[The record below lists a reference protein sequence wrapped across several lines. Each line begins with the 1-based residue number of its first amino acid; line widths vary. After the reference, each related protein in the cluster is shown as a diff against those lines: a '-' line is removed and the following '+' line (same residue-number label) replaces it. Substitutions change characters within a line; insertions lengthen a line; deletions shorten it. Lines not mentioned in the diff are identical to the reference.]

1 MSAYDNKYWSHRI
14 AQLAEKVP
22 ETDDLSFFASEAY
35 RDFTEQG
42 VKDLICGTCTYLR
55 TLGYDIT
62 KEQEEERINDM
73 VVMMS
78 TDENMT
84 ACTNGDSMIIG
95 VNNSLVK
102 YFPNREL
109 RHYAIQGLRVHET
122 AHVLFTDFKT
132 IDMWLGAL
140 RNGNWWPVVPD
151 HAQDPDGA
159 ELTQVLSKK
168 EFSKSFAAIAGRLEN
183 AIEDGFIEREIKE
196 MYKGLATTEL
206 CTTNDAML
214 SMASTF
220 GEFLKAGRSAYSAMF
235 QQVLMY
241 AKYDITMVDDI
252 FNGVIIT
259 KDHRYV
265 KVMEYRPIN
274 FAYMD
279 AETQNRVISL
289 FYQTF
294 KAVPCNIQ
302 FKTFARK
309 ADVEST
315 ISNVTQYYEQETN
328 PKRKKMLNA
337 YIGLLRKTALSVGIT
352 RRFFVVIEF
361 QKTISNDGSRFEL
374 VVADLNAMAA
384 NVRSHMEQCGNVFIP
399 ALGNPDRNEDAGIH
413 QLFYQLLNRSKSETV
428 SFHDHMQPIIDRY
441 SEAEMQGVKTSLQAP
456 ELIAPE
462 WIDFTHYNYIVI
474 DGKFYTFAYIP
485 STGYNQRVYA
495 GWIATFVNAG
505 EGIDVDMFFEHMS
518 REAVYNKISTQL
530 RMSRANAMDSH
541 DTDSDYHARMEKI
554 SSSEYMLRGLSTG
567 EDFYYMSMVITVV
580 ADSVD
585 ELEYKYDNL
594 EKRVKGQGM
603 KIRRAN
609 FMMEECFESALLPLG
624 KLNKDIKRKA
634 QRNVLT
640 SGVASCY
647 PFISFEMQ
655 DPDGIMIGTNRAN
668 NSLVTIDMFD
678 TDVHANANAVILGS
692 TGYGKTFTAQLFA
705 LRLSE
710 MDTQVFIIS
719 PLKGLEDYGGGCK
732 AVGGQFISMDPSSV
746 NSINI
751 MDIRVPDDEDAKK
764 MDDYET
770 TGSLLTKKIHT
781 VKSFLHLVV
790 KDMTQEEEQLIDTSL
805 YKVYGRFGITNDNDS
820 IFDLENGGYKKMP
833 LLEDLQKE
841 MQNVP
846 ELHRICNILNPL
858 IRGSM
863 ACYNRPTNVDLKAKY
878 IVFDFNG
885 MKGPTLT
892 MSMFV
897 VLDFVWTK
905 IKEDRAKRKAV
916 FIDECWKLIGTD
928 SNEMAAEDVVEIFR
942 TIRAYGGSA
951 FAMTQ
956 DISQFYE
963 YKGGKYGK
971 AVIGNADTK
980 IIMHLIPSEAKA
992 LQAAIQLTDSEMENV
1007 SNLGRGQGLVCSGA
1021 AKLFVDFIAAPYEK
1035 QEITTDAKSF
1045 YLQEKALK
1053 EKQHKEEQER
1063 LAAEKTNSNT
1073 DANDDDADLLNVT
1086 F

>member
-1 MSAYDNKYWSHRI
+1 MFRKKNKQQ
-14 AQLAEKVP
+14 AVP
-22 ETDDLSFFASEAY
+22 N
-35 RDFTEQG
+35 G
-42 VKDLICGTCTYLR
+42 V
-55 TLGYDIT
+55 
-62 KEQEEERINDM
+62 
-73 VVMMS
+73 V
-78 TDENMT
+78 
-84 ACTNGDSMIIG
+84 GDSLES
-95 VNNSLVK
+95 V
-102 YFPNREL
+102 R
-109 RHYAIQGLRVHET
+109 
-122 AHVLFTDFKT
+122 
-132 IDMWLGAL
+132 
-140 RNGNWWPVVPD
+140 
-151 HAQDPDGA
+151 
-159 ELTQVLSKK
+159 LTKK
-168 EFSKSFAAIAGRLEN
+168 EREEIAN
-183 AIEDGFIEREIKE
+183 AERKRIDKE
-196 MYKGLATTEL
+196 MQANADRYQIVR
-206 CTTNDAML
+206 
-214 SMASTF
+214 STQ
-220 GEFLKAGRSAYSAMF
+220 RIIPV
-235 QQVLMY
+235 Q
-241 AKYDITMVDDI
+241 DIY
-252 FNGVIIT
+252 NGVIIT
-259 KDHRYV
+259 KDHRFV
-265 KVMEYRPIN
+265 KILEFRPIN
-274 FAYMD
+274 FGYMD
-279 AETQNRVISL
+279 AETQNRIISL

-294 KAVPCNIQ
+294 KAVPVNIQ

-309 ADVEST
+309 ADVEKT
-315 ISNVTQYYEQETN
+315 IAAVTSYYKEETN
-328 PKRKKMLNA
+328 IKRKRMLKA

-352 RRFFVVIEF
+352 RRFFIIIEF
-361 QKTISNDGSRFEL
+361 QRTISNDGSNFDM

-384 NVRSHMEQCGNVFIP
+384 NVRSHMEQCGNIFIP
-399 ALGNPDRNEDAGIH
+399 ALGDSSRNEDAGIH
-413 QLFYQLLNRSKSETV
+413 QLFYQMLNRRKSETIT
-428 SFHDHMQPIIDRY
+428 FHDHVTPIIERY
-441 SEAEMQGVKTSLQAP
+441 TEADKNGMKTSLNAT
-456 ELIAPE
+456 ELIAPD
-462 WIDFTHYNYIVI
+462 WIDFTHYDYIVI

-505 EGIDVDMFFEHMS
+505 EGVDMDVFFEHQS

-530 RMSRANAMDSH
+530 RLSRANAMESH

-554 SSSEYMLRGLSTG
+554 SSSEYMLKGLSSG
-567 EDFYYMSMVITVV
+567 EEFYYMSILITIVG
-580 ADSVD
+580 DSLD
-585 ELEYKYDNL
+585 ELEYKYNSL

-624 KLNKDIKRKA
+624 KLHKDIKRRA

-655 DPDGIMIGTNRAN
+655 DPDGVMIGTNRAN

-692 TGYGKTFTAQLFA
+692 SGYGKTFTAQLFA

-710 MDTQVFIIS
+710 MDTQVFVIS

-732 AVGGQFISMDPSSV
+732 AVDGQFISMDPSSI

-751 MDIRVPDDEDAKK
+751 MDIRVPDDADAKEL
-764 MDDYET
+764 DDYES

-781 VKSFLHLVV
+781 IKSFLHLVV

-805 YKVYGRFGITNDNDS
+805 YRCYKDFGITNDNES
-820 IFDLENGGYKKMP
+820 ILDKEYGGYKKMP

-841 MQNVP
+841 MQKVP

-858 IRGSM
+858 ITGSM

-885 MKGPTLT
+885 MKGAILT

-905 IKEDRAKRKAV
+905 IKEDRTKRKAV

-971 AVIGNADTK
+971 AIIGNADTK
-980 IIMHLIPSEAKA
+980 IIMHLIPSEAQA
-992 LQAAIQLTDSEMENV
+992 LQSAIQLTDAEMENV
-1007 SNLGRGQGLVCSGA
+1007 SNLQRGQGLVCAAS
-1021 AKLFVDFIAAPYEK
+1021 AKLFVDFVAAPYEK

-1063 LAAEKTNSNT
+1063 LAAENAKGKSGS
-1073 DANDDDADLLNVT
+1073 DNDDDDLLNVT

>member
-1 MSAYDNKYWSHRI
+1 MFRKKDKN
-14 AQLAEKVP
+14 
-22 ETDDLSFFASEAY
+22 
-35 RDFTEQG
+35 QG
-42 VKDLICGTCTYLR
+42 I
-55 TLGYDIT
+55 
-62 KEQEEERINDM
+62 
-73 VVMMS
+73 
-78 TDENMT
+78 
-84 ACTNGDSMIIG
+84 
-95 VNNSLVK
+95 
-102 YFPNREL
+102 
-109 RHYAIQGLRVHET
+109 
-122 AHVLFTDFKT
+122 
-132 IDMWLGAL
+132 
-140 RNGNWWPVVPD
+140 
-151 HAQDPDGA
+151 PDGVVGNNLKNA
-159 ELTQVLSKK
+159 RLTKK
-168 EFSKSFAAIAGRLEN
+168 E
-183 AIEDGFIEREIKE
+183 REEI
-196 MYKGLATTEL
+196 ATTERKRIRKQME
-206 CTTNDAML
+206 AE
-214 SMASTF
+214 AERYQIIKSTQRIIPV
-220 GEFLKAGRSAYSAMF
+220 E
-235 QQVLMY
+235 
-241 AKYDITMVDDI
+241 DI

-413 QLFYQLLNRSKSETV
+413 QLFYQLLNRRKSETV
-428 SFHDHMQPIIDRY
+428 SFHDHMQPIIDHY

-1063 LAAEKTNSNT
+1063 LAAEKTNSDT
-1073 DANDDDADLLNVT
+1073 DASDDDADLLNVT